1 MIARKRSSLPSLT
14 TTWLLFPPQLSHQRC
29 VNPREW
35 RLCPY
40 ELVHPGTEGIA
51 EHAEEDDRYQAQETQ
66 SQVRDGTHRSAST
79 DTTSPA
85 SVVIVNP
92 RRRKSVKAPRVSRSV
107 RSWLISTLLML
118 AAVTR

>member
-1 MIARKRSSLPSLT
+1 MLPSLT
-14 TTWLLFPPQLSHQRC
+14 TTWLLFPPQLSHQRS

-40 ELVHPGTEGIA
+40 ELVHPGTEAIA
-51 EHAEEDDRYQAQETQ
+51 EHAEEDDRYQVETQ
-66 SQVRDGTHRSAST
+66 VGQVRDGTHRSAST